1 MFQEIFRRQFKAS
14 NPGNNALLI
23 QNPSNGIIG
32 FGANNQTNQ
41 VIITADGHL
50 SIPVD
55 SKQLRLG
62 AGDDLRLEHDGSTSY
77 ISNYTGNLHFRTVS
91 NETSA
96 IFIPNGAVELYHNNS
111 KKLETTSSGTDI
123 TGNLNATGNIRATG
137 NGSTISVGDNNDL
150 FITHTNNGL
159 IDNNTG
165 DLTIQTQNAMQLK
178 LLMQNLGFNQ

>member
-1 MFQEIFRRQFKAS
+1 MARFIPDGATELYYDNSKKFETTSTGVHVLGNLEGDNLKAS

-62 AGDDLRLEHDGSTSY
+62 AGDDLRLEHDGSNPY

-96 IFIPNGAVELYHNNS
+96 IFIPNGAVE
-111 KKLETTSSGTDI
+111 E
-123 TGNLNATGNIRATG
+123 
-137 NGSTISVGDNNDL
+137 STITTVKSLKQLAVV
-150 FITHTNNGL
+150 
-159 IDNNTG
+159 
-165 DLTIQTQNAMQLK
+165 LT
-178 LLMQNLGFNQ
+178 